1 MSFSVKDAL
10 AARDIHPSPEHLQKL
25 ESKWEEVLS
34 LKQNLDVVP
43 LDDADIAVRN
53 IPGGDHVDQ

>member
-10 AARDIHPSPEHLQKL
+10 AARGIRPSDEHLEKL
-25 ESKWEEVLS
+25 EAKWEEIQG
-34 LKQNLDVVP
+34 LKKNLDVVA

-53 IPGGDHVDQ
+53 IPGGDHVE

>member
-10 AARDIHPSPEHLQKL
+10 AARDIHPSPEHLTKL
-25 ESKWEEVLS
+25 EAMWEEIQS

-43 LDDADIAVRN
+43 LDDADLAVRS

>member
-10 AARDIHPSPEHLQKL
+10 AERGITPSPEHLQKL
-25 ESKWEEVLS
+25 EAKWEEIQG
-34 LKQNLDVVP
+34 LKKKLDVVP

-53 IPGGDHVDQ
+53 IPGGDHLEQ

>member
-10 AARDIHPSPEHLQKL
+10 AARGIHPSAEHLEKL
-25 ESKWEEVLS
+25 EAKWEEIQG
-34 LKQNLDVVP
+34 LKKNLDTVA

-53 IPGGDHVDQ
+53 IPGGDHVE

>member
-10 AARDIHPSPEHLQKL
+10 VARDIHPSAEHLEKL
-25 ESKWEEVLS
+25 EAKWKEIQG
-34 LKQNLDVVP
+34 LKKNLDVVT

-53 IPGGDHVDQ
+53 IPGGDHVE